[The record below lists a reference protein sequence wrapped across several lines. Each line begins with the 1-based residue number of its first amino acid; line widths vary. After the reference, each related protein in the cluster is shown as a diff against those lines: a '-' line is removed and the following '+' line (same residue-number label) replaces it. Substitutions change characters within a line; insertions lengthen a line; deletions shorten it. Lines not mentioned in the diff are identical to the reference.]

1 MVKETESKSH
11 YLNELTAGVI
21 SAYVSKN
28 PIAATDL
35 PVLIGQV
42 YAAFTK
48 TLNGAVVKRDEP
60 LKPAVP
66 IKKSVT
72 PDYIINLEDGQKHK
86 MLKRRLATRYGM
98 TPEQYRAK
106 WGLPADYPMVAPN
119 YAAQRSALAKT
130 IGLGHKR
137 TGSKTRTPVKRGR
150 KKDTPT

>member
-1 MVKETESKSH
+1 M
-11 YLNELTAGVI
+11 
-21 SAYVSKN
+21 
-28 PIAATDL
+28 

-48 TLNGAVVKRDEP
+48 TINGAVEKKDAP
-60 LKPAVP
+60 LRPAVP
-66 IKKSVT
+66 IMKSVT

-86 MLKRRLATRYGM
+86 MLKRRLASRYGM

-119 YAAQRSALAKT
+119 YAAQRSTLAKN
-130 IGLGHKR
+130 IGLGQKR
-137 TGSKTRTPVKRGR
+137 TGPETRTPVKRGR